1 MHTLATRKSSIQ
13 GGGGE
18 KDSSPS
24 SERREWHAGAAS
36 TTDIGVVNGAKES
49 ETL

>member
-13 GGGGE
+13 GGG
-18 KDSSPS
+18 DSSPS

-36 TTDIGVVNGAKES
+36 TTDIGAVNGAKES